1 MSSSAN
7 EIGNKI
13 ARTRVKQELKA
24 AKAKDKRERR
34 DKRKR
39 DDKELGSDAPVR
51 QVPRTLESTR
61 EFDETIVDPDDEEI
75 AGEEAMDEYADYF
88 RGETTPKVMI
98 TTAKEPRPSKATYDF
113 IRDFNDLFPSIYFYK
128 RKGYEIK
135 HICEIAASKK
145 FTDLIVV
152 SEDHKKVNGLWVI
165 HLPYGP
171 TAHFKLSSLKLSRDI
186 KGHGNATDHRPELIL
201 NNFNTR
207 LGRRVGRMVAALF
220 PLDPQF
226 KGRRVVTCHNQRDFL
241 FFRHHRYIFE
251 EGTRKSDP
259 GPVRARLQELGPQ
272 FTLKLRSFQLGP
284 FDTNSG
290 EYEWYHKTDQDT
302 SRRRFHL

>member
-88 RGETTPKVMI
+88 RGESAWASLAMAAACSRDRGSCVSPRRRACLRAATPKVMI

-145 FTDLIVV
+145 FT
-152 SEDHKKVNGLWVI
+152 G
-165 HLPYGP
+165 
-171 TAHFKLSSLKLSRDI
+171 
-186 KGHGNATDHRPELIL
+186 
-201 NNFNTR
+201 
-207 LGRRVGRMVAALF
+207 
-220 PLDPQF
+220 
-226 KGRRVVTCHNQRDFL
+226 
-241 FFRHHRYIFE
+241 
-251 EGTRKSDP
+251 
-259 GPVRARLQELGPQ
+259 ARLPNVLQCPA
-272 FTLKLRSFQLGP
+272 LR
-284 FDTNSG
+284 
-290 EYEWYHKTDQDT
+290 
-302 SRRRFHL
+302 